1 MSHRNVGHYFLW
13 FSDSF
18 YTPKKRKTIMATN
31 PVPRRKPTAKKPV
44 RPAPAVKQPAVKPVT
59 VSNVNTSNNTNTQL
73 AKQVQM
79 KDKEIA
85 MLKQQIVKQEK
96 KLSVIKSVAV
106 QMAMLASKNNA
117 IKAGQILDW
126 GNKIMNAINGR

>member
-1 MSHRNVGHYFLW
+1 
-13 FSDSF
+13 
-18 YTPKKRKTIMATN
+18 MATN

-44 RPAPAVKQPAVKPVT
+44 RPAPAVKQPPAKPVT
-59 VSNVNTSNNTNTQL
+59 VTNVNASNNTNTQL
-73 AKQVQM
+73 SKQVQM

-96 KLSVIKSVAV
+96 KISVIKGVAV

>member
-1 MSHRNVGHYFLW
+1 
-13 FSDSF
+13 
-18 YTPKKRKTIMATN
+18 MATN

-59 VSNVNTSNNTNTQL
+59 VSNVNASNNTNTQL